1 MAQNF
6 SITRVLTTVTTET
19 SSQTAVL
26 TEVSAGVWLLDFKA
40 TINSVVRLVHR
51 FKITGVVSGQSQ
63 RFRVQHLDYT
73 SAADSGTAYTDGLQT
88 TPFTEAEA
96 DAITDVTEGFSPLI
110 NVDNIYTLGGDTG
123 GV

>member
-6 SITRVLTTVTTET
+6 SISRILTTTTTET

-40 TINSVVRLVHR
+40 TIDSTARLLHR
-51 FKITGVVSGQSQ
+51 FKITGSASGQNQ
-63 RFRVQHLDYT
+63 RFRVQHLDYS
-73 SAADSGTAYTDGLQT
+73 SAGDSGTAYTDGLQT

-96 DAITDVTEGFSPLI
+96 DSIVDVSGGYSPWIDIDAL
-110 NVDNIYTLGGDTG
+110 YTLGGDTG
-123 GV
+123 GA